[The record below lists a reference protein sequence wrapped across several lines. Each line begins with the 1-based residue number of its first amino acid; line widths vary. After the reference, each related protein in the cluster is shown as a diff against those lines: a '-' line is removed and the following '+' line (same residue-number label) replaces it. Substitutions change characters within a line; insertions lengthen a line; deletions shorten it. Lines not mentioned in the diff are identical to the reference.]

1 MRVDVELLQNV
12 IKILHCYNKITEAFS
27 RHLRITES
35 FCYHHMVSGD
45 LSISISSFG
54 FLYKKL
60 KPCLVKPIITET
72 LSGYLRIT
80 QALSLCLVTS
90 RLSNPCLVIPQPL
103 RGLLSYP
110 SIIRTLS
117 SYLQITNPRMVT
129 SGLIKSPSSCLRIL
143 QACLFT
149 WGLLKIKTLSLVT
162 SGPPKP
168 CLFLRGH

>member
-1 MRVDVELLQNV
+1 MLLKYCTVTTKSQKPFLV
-12 IKILHCYNKITEAFS
+12 IYGLLKAFVTIIWS
-27 RHLRITES
+27 LETCRYRFLLLVS
-35 FCYHHMVSGD
+35 FK
-45 LSISISSFG
+45 
-54 FLYKKL
+54 KKL

-80 QALSLCLVTS
+80 EALSLCLVTS
-90 RLSNPCLVIPQPL
+90 RLSNPCLVIPQSL

-129 SGLIKSPSSCLRIL
+129 SGLMKSPSSCLRIL